1 MFKIQINFIK
11 KEEYKTFLFS
21 ILSQIF
27 LKFFN
32 FLWGFLFLKTITHR
46 WNYFIFSIWIRHFF
60 NHFRSSFKDDMN
72 RYLFNESSKFLK
84 LHIELILRDICNIK
98 LLGSHTKI
106 REEKLLLERTGLKSK
121 MYDFRDFVDITLVD

>member
-1 MFKIQINFIK
+1 
-11 KEEYKTFLFS
+11 
-21 ILSQIF
+21 
-27 LKFFN
+27 
-32 FLWGFLFLKTITHR
+32 
-46 WNYFIFSIWIRHFF
+46 
-60 NHFRSSFKDDMN
+60 MN